1 MAWTIQD
8 SKSQH
13 LTRNIALTL
22 NKFKIHTVYYNAY
35 EEPKTTIRLP
45 PGLITLT
52 NQTTVSSY
60 GFPPGTTMEGV

>member
-8 SKSQH
+8 SKSLH

-22 NKFKIHTVYYNAY
+22 NKFRIHTVYHNEY
-35 EEPKTTIRLP
+35 EEPTTTIRLP
-45 PGLITLT
+45 AGLITLT

>member
-13 LTRNIALTL
+13 LTRDIPFTL
-22 NKFKIHTVYYNAY
+22 NKSTIHTVFHNAY

-45 PGLITLT
+45 AGLITLT